1 MAPRPVVKAWLAAFR
16 SAEALP
22 EQFDEMVERLHRPLV
37 ERIAAE
43 ARAAGRCWI
52 VGVCGTQA
60 SGKST
65 LCAVVA
71 RLLEEEGLRAA
82 VISIDDLY
90 LTREEREA
98 LAREVHPLL
107 ITRGVPGTHDVDLG
121 LRLFDELARAG
132 SVRLPRFEKARDTR
146 RPTQDWDS
154 YEAPADVVL
163 FEGWCVGARPQD
175 EAALAQ
181 PVNALERDEDPDGA
195 WRAYAN
201 TQLAGPYQAL
211 FGRLDRLVMLQ
222 APGFETVLDWRRE
235 QEAKLR
241 ARLAAQGGDL
251 SRTMDEAALVR
262 FIAHY
267 ERLTRHI
274 LSEMPARA
282 DVLARLGPARELLNL
297 RI

>member
-1 MAPRPVVKAWLAAFR
+1 
-16 SAEALP
+16 
-22 EQFDEMVERLHRPLV
+22 MVERLHRPLV

>member
-1 MAPRPVVKAWLAAFR
+1 
-16 SAEALP
+16 
-22 EQFDEMVERLHRPLV
+22 MVERLHRPLA
-37 ERIAAE
+37 EKIAAE

-71 RLLEEEGLRAA
+71 RLLEAQGLKAA
-82 VISIDDLY
+82 VISVDDLY

-107 ITRGVPGTHDVDLG
+107 ITRGVPGTHDVALG
-121 LRLFDELARAG
+121 LRLLDDLARPGA
-132 SVRLPRFEKARDTR
+132 VRLPRFEKARDTR
-146 RPTQDWDS
+146 KPPEQWDVFQG
-154 YEAPADVVL
+154 PADVVL

-175 EAALAQ
+175 EAALAA
-181 PVNALERDEDPDGA
+181 PVNALERDEDPVGA
-195 WRAYAN
+195 WRRYAN
-201 TQLAGPYQAL
+201 AQLAGPYQDL
-211 FGRLDRLVMLQ
+211 FGRLDRLVMLE
-222 APGFETVLDWRRE
+222 APGFETVLAWRRE

-241 ARLAAQGGDL
+241 ARLIAEGGDL
-251 SRTMDEAALVR
+251 SRTLDEAALVR
-262 FIAHY
+262 FVAHY

-274 LSEMPARA
+274 LAEMPVRA
-282 DVLARLGPARELLNL
+282 HVVARLGPARELVDL

>member
-1 MAPRPVVKAWLAAFR
+1 MTGWLAAFR

-22 EQFDEMVERLHRPLV
+22 AQFDDMVERLHRPLAV
-37 ERIAAE
+37 KIAAE

-65 LCAVVA
+65 LCAVIA
-71 RLLEEEGLRAA
+71 RLLEAQGLRAA

-90 LTREEREA
+90 LTREEREG
-98 LAREVHPLL
+98 LAREIHPLL

-121 LRLFDELARAG
+121 MQLLDELLQPG
-132 SVRLPRFEKARDTR
+132 TVRLPRFEKARDTR
-146 RPTQDWDS
+146 KPPEQWDVF
-154 YEAPADVVL
+154 EGPADVVL

-175 EAALAQ
+175 EAALAG
-181 PVNALERDEDPDGA
+181 PVNALERDEDRDGA
-195 WRAYAN
+195 WRRYAN
-201 TQLAGPYQAL
+201 AQLAGPYQDL

-222 APGFETVLDWRRE
+222 APGFETVLAWRRE

-241 ARLAAQGGDL
+241 ARLTVEGGDL
-251 SRTMDEAALVR
+251 SRTLDEAALVR

-274 LSEMPARA
+274 LAEMPARA
-282 DVLARLGPARELLNL
+282 NVVARLGPARELVDL